1 LKETALVTTSTRSD
15 IPENPF
21 VILAPNPV
29 PDPAAPVQRESSLIP
44 KIPLQDGEQY
54 RFHFDMSK
62 CIGCKCCE
70 VACAEQNNNPP
81 EVSWRRV
88 GEMEGGVYPNTQ
100 RLYLSMGC
108 NHCVEP
114 SCMTG
119 CPTEAYSKEAVTGIV
134 LHDANMCIGCE
145 YCIWNCPYN
154 VPVFNEERGVVG
166 KCDMCHGR
174 LVEGE
179 KPACVNACPSEAI
192 QIEIVNIEQWK
203 REYRE
208 SANAPGLPSADDTIS
223 TTRVTLPGGLPLDA
237 RKADYHRVRPEKPHF
252 SLVLMTVLTQ
262 LSVGGFVAAWLLSL
276 FSESRA
282 PDVAGTAALIVGL
295 LSFGISPL
303 HLGRPAFAFRAI
315 RNWKR
320 SWLSR
325 EIISLTGFGAFA
337 SGYAVLLWLGSP
349 DVNVVGVVATAL
361 GLCGVTATSFLY
373 MVPGRPAWRTPYT
386 VAEFALTGVL
396 LGPLFIAAL
405 GVAHPM
411 LSAIAAAAAVGQ
423 LLNQV
428 RRFVALT
435 RSDEFEKQASARL
448 LSQEFSKL
456 FLFRLLLV
464 VAGGVA
470 LPLMGGMIAG
480 FALALAGELLGRYLF
495 FVTVVPKN
503 MALTFFEQA
512 EAA

>member
-1 LKETALVTTSTRSD
+1 MSTHSAV
-15 IPENPF
+15 PENPF
-21 VILAPNPV
+21 VILAPV
-29 PDPAAPVQRESSLIP
+29 PAPHADGLRQRESSLIP

-81 EVSWRRV
+81 DISWRRV

-119 CPTEAYSKEAVTGIV
+119 CPTEAYSKDAATGIV

-174 LVEGE
+174 LAEGD

-203 REYRE
+203 QEYRE

-237 RKADYHRVRPEKPHF
+237 RKADYHRVRPGKPHF
-252 SLVLMTVLTQ
+252 SLVVMTVLTQ

-276 FSESRA
+276 LSESRT
-282 PDVAGTAALIVGL
+282 PDLAGTAALIVGL

-303 HLGRPAFAFRAI
+303 HLGRPAFAYRAV

-325 EIISLTGFGAFA
+325 EIISLTAFGAFA
-337 SGYAVLLWLGSP
+337 TAYAALLWSGVSG
-349 DVNVVGVVATAL
+349 VNVVGALATAL
-361 GLCGVTATSFLY
+361 GLCGITATSFLY
-373 MVPGRPAWRTPYT
+373 LVPGRPAWRTPYT
-386 VAEFALTGVL
+386 VAEFVLTGLL
-396 LGPLFIAAL
+396 LGPLFVASL
-405 GVAHPM
+405 GVSSSVLPVVG
-411 LSAIAAAAAVGQ
+411 AAAAIAQ
-423 LLNQV
+423 LLNQIAK
-428 RRFVALT
+428 FVALM
-435 RSDEFEKQASARL
+435 RSEEFEKQASARL
-448 LSQEFSKL
+448 LSQEL
-456 FLFRLLLV
+456 ARPFLVRLVLL

-470 LPLMGGMIAG
+470 LPLAG
-480 FALALAGELLGRYLF
+480 WMTAGSLLALAGELLGRYLF
-495 FVTVVPKN
+495 FVSVVPKN
-503 MALTFFEQA
+503 MALSFFEHA

>member
-1 LKETALVTTSTRSD
+1 M
-15 IPENPF
+15 
-21 VILAPNPV
+21 ILAPS
-29 PDPAAPVQRESSLIP
+29 PAAHSAALAPRESSLIP

-70 VACAEQNNNPP
+70 VACAEQNNNPADI
-81 EVSWRRV
+81 SWRRV

-119 CPTEAYSKEAVTGIV
+119 CPTEAYSKDGTTGIV
-134 LHDANMCIGCE
+134 LHDANLCIGCE

-174 LVEGE
+174 LAEGD

-208 SANAPGLPSADDTIS
+208 SANAPGLPSAEDTIS
-223 TTRVTLPGGLPLDA
+223 TTRVTLPRGLPLDA

-252 SLVLMTVLTQ
+252 SLVIMTVLTQ
-262 LSVGGFVAAWLLSL
+262 LSVGGFVTAWLLSAL
-276 FSESRA
+276 SESRT

-295 LSFGISPL
+295 LSFGVSPL
-303 HLGRPAFAFRAI
+303 HLGRPAFAFRAV
-315 RNWKR
+315 RNWRR

-325 EIISLTGFGAFA
+325 EIVSLSGFGAFA
-337 SGYAVLLWLGSP
+337 TAYAVLLWLGTP
-349 DVNVVGVVATAL
+349 GVNAVGAAATAL
-361 GLCGVTATSFLY
+361 GLCGITATSFLY
-373 MVPGRPAWRTPYT
+373 LVPGRPAWRTPYT
-386 VAEFALTGVL
+386 VMEFVLTGAL

-405 GVAHPM
+405 GVAHAVLPIVAAA
-411 LSAIAAAAAVGQ
+411 SAIGQ

-428 RRFVALT
+428 WKFVALT

-448 LSQEFSKL
+448 LSREFARH
-456 FLFRLLLV
+456 FLLRLLLL

-470 LPLMGGMIAG
+470 LPLLGWMTAG
-480 FALALAGELLGRYLF
+480 FTLALAGELLGRYLF
-495 FVTVVPKN
+495 FVSVVPKN
-503 MALTFFEQA
+503 MALTFFEHA

>member
-1 LKETALVTTSTRSD
+1 MSTD
-15 IPENPF
+15 LAAQENPF
-21 VILAPNPV
+21 VILAHS
-29 PDPAAPVQRESSLIP
+29 PAAHPEALARRQSPLIP

-70 VACAEQNNNPP
+70 VACAEQNNNPADI
-81 EVSWRRV
+81 SWRRV

-119 CPTEAYSKEAVTGIV
+119 CPTEAYSKDRVTGIV
-134 LHDANMCIGCE
+134 LHDANQCIGCE

-174 LVEGE
+174 LAQGE
-179 KPACVNACPSEAI
+179 RPACVNACPSEAI

-237 RKADYHRVRPEKPHF
+237 RKADYHRVKPEKPHF
-252 SLVLMTVLTQ
+252 SLVVMTVLTQ
-262 LSVGGFVAAWLLSL
+262 LSVGGFVAALLLSVL
-276 FSESRA
+276 SESRT
-282 PDVAGTAALIVGL
+282 PDLAGTAALIVGL
-295 LSFGISPL
+295 LSFAVSPL
-303 HLGRPAFAFRAI
+303 HLGRPAFAFRAV
-315 RNWKR
+315 RNWRR

-325 EIISLTGFGAFA
+325 EIISLTGFGASA
-337 SGYAVLLWLGSP
+337 AGYAVLLWLGTP
-349 DVNVVGVVATAL
+349 GANVVGAVATAL
-361 GLCGVTATSFLY
+361 GVCGITATSFLY
-373 MVPGRPAWRTPYT
+373 LVPGRPAWRTPYT
-386 VAEFALTGVL
+386 VVEFVLTGAL

-405 GVAHPM
+405 GVAAAALPV
-411 LSAIAAAAAVGQ
+411 AVAAAAIGQ

-428 RRFVALT
+428 WKLVALT

-448 LSQEFSKL
+448 LSREFARHL
-456 FLFRLLLV
+456 LLRLLLL

-470 LPLMGGMIAG
+470 LPLMGWTAAG
-480 FALALAGELLGRYLF
+480 FALALAGEMLGRYLF
-495 FVTVVPKN
+495 FVSVVPKN
-503 MALTFFEQA
+503 MALTFFEHA

>member
-1 LKETALVTTSTRSD
+1 MSTHPVTE
-15 IPENPF
+15 ENPF
-21 VILAPNPV
+21 VILASGPAPNPEGLLR
-29 PDPAAPVQRESSLIP
+29 RESSLVP

-81 EVSWRRV
+81 DISWRRV

-119 CPTEAYSKEAVTGIV
+119 CPTEAYSKDAATGIV

-174 LVEGE
+174 LAEGD

-203 REYRE
+203 KVYRE

-237 RKADYHRVRPEKPHF
+237 RKADYHRVKPEKPHF
-252 SLVLMTVLTQ
+252 SLVAMTVLTQ
-262 LSVGGFVAAWLLSL
+262 LAVGGFVAAWLLSL
-276 FSESRA
+276 LSESRT

-303 HLGRPAFAFRAI
+303 HLGRPAFAFRAV

-325 EIISLTGFGAFA
+325 EIVSLTGFGASA
-337 SGYAVLLWLGSP
+337 TAYAVLLWLEIP
-349 DVNVVGVVATAL
+349 AVNVVGAMATAL
-361 GLCGVTATSFLY
+361 GLCGITATSFLY
-373 MVPGRPAWRTPYT
+373 LVPGRPAWRTPYT
-386 VAEFALTGVL
+386 VVEFVLTGAV
-396 LGPLFIAAL
+396 LGPLFIAVL
-405 GVAHPM
+405 GVTTP
-411 LSAIAAAAAVGQ
+411 LLPVIVAAAAIGQ

-428 RRFVALT
+428 WKFVALT
-435 RSDEFEKQASARL
+435 RSEEFEKQASARL
-448 LSQEFSKL
+448 LSREFAL
-456 FLFRLLLV
+456 LVLLRLLLV
-464 VAGGVA
+464 VAGGVV
-470 LPLMGGMIAG
+470 LPLVDWMIAG
-480 FALALAGELLGRYLF
+480 FVLALAGELLGRYLF
-495 FVTVVPKN
+495 FVSVVPKN